1 MEKKW
6 TAKQLFKEV
15 VEFENKIGQ
24 LYDNIADDVKEQF
37 GVFFENMAK
46 DEYRHAKIYEAL
58 GQRVEEEGLALKE
71 EDEAYLSALFENST
85 LKDPKILEDAK
96 KIKNKWQIL
105 DLAEKV
111 EREAISYV
119 REFAELF
126 PDFAAEQVKILLAEE
141 KKHLQMVLDRKKDAQ
156 TQFLGL

>member
-6 TAKQLFKEV
+6 TAKELFKGI
-15 VEFENKIGQ
+15 VEFENRIGQ
-24 LYDNIADDVKEQF
+24 LYDNIAEDVKEQF

-58 GQRVEEEGLALKE
+58 GQRVEEEGLVIPE
-71 EDEAYLSALFENST
+71 EDQVYLSTLFDNSS

-111 EREAISYV
+111 EREAIGYV
-119 REFAELF
+119 RELAELF
-126 PDFAAEQVKILLAEE
+126 PDLAEDQVKVLLQEE
-141 KKHLQMVLDRKKDAQ
+141 KKHLQMVLDRKRDAQ